1 MGQYTDKVMEY
12 MEIMEYIE
20 EGNKISALEAGSGR
34 MTTYFEHGGTE
45 IEFLR
50 DGIEY
55 DGESYKKGDTII
67 SKPTDELYIKYN
79 NEYNNVTPLFE
90 SLKKAFSSLKNE

>member
-20 EGNKISALEAGSGR
+20 QGNGIAALEAGSGR
-34 MTTYFEHGGTE
+34 MTKYYQHGGTE

-50 DGIEY
+50 DDIEY
-55 DGESYKKGDTII
+55 NGDVYNKGDTII
-67 SKPTDELYIKYN
+67 SEPTDELYIKYN
-79 NEYNNVTPLFE
+79 NQYNNVTPLFE
-90 SLKKAFSSLKNE
+90 SLKKAFNSLKNE